1 MKVLKSLLL
10 GAVPAA
16 LLMTMSAGAT
26 PRADEAPP
34 PSEWTAK
41 TGWTDTCAKCHGE
54 DGKGQTK
61 MGDKVREKGKTMPD
75 LTTTTTD
82 PTKFA
87 TIIADGVPDTMMKA
101 YKDKLLPDQVKALA
115 DFAKAFKK

>member
-1 MKVLKSLLL
+1 MKVLLKSLL

-16 LLMTMSAGAT
+16 LLLSLSASAT

-34 PSEWTAK
+34 PADWTAK
-41 TGWTDTCAKCHGE
+41 GAWTDTCAKCHGE
-54 DGKGQTK
+54 DGKGLTK

-75 LTTTTTD
+75 LTSTTTD
-82 PTKFA
+82 PSKFGA
-87 TIIADGVPDTMMKA
+87 IIADGVPDTMMKA
-101 YKDKLLPDQVKALA
+101 YKEKLLPDQVKALA